1 MLGLG
6 PTPESARLSETTT
19 RGIRILARA
28 EFEPERSSP
37 ADRYYFFSYRIRIE
51 NVGEETAQLLTRR
64 WVVTDD
70 HGEVTLVEGPGV
82 VGETPVLAPGDAFE
96 YTSFCPLQTHVGTMQ
111 GAYGMQ
117 VLPTG
122 ERFEA
127 AIEPFILV
135 VPGAVN

>member
-1 MLGLG
+1 M
-6 PTPESARLSETTT
+6 SDTTT

-37 ADRYYFFSYRIRIE
+37 SDRYFFFSYRIRIE
-51 NVGEETAQLLTRR
+51 NVGEETAQLLARR

-82 VGETPVLAPGDAFE
+82 VGETPVLHPRRRVRIHQLL
-96 YTSFCPLQTHVGTMQ
+96 PLQTHVGTMQ

-117 VLPTG
+117 ILPTG

-127 AIEPFILV
+127 NIEPFILV